1 MMNTYVILEDNTVI
15 AISQV
20 ADEITHP
27 NFVKIPEYDATLI
40 GKIYDKQSGLFENP
54 PAVRIRKISKGA
66 FRRRLTTAEKVAIKT
81 STDPVVK
88 VLEDDLL
95 VTSFVDLDFQSLIDG
110 IDYLIAIN
118 ILTPARKAELLKDGE
133 QHEI

>member
-1 MMNTYVILEDNTVI
+1 MVFDKNIH
-15 AISQV
+15 
-20 ADEITHP
+20 DEILGGYQARSTP
-27 NFVKIPEYDATLI
+27 
-40 GKIYDKQSGLFENP
+40 Q
-54 PAVRIRKISKGA
+54 RIRKISKGA

-118 ILTPARKAELLKDGE
+118 ILTPARKVELLKNGE

>member
-1 MMNTYVILEDNTVI
+1 MENFDPNKHIEIDGGFMAKGVITE
-15 AISQV
+15 
-20 ADEITHP
+20 
-27 NFVKIPEYDATLI
+27 F
-40 GKIYDKQSGLFENP
+40 
-54 PAVRIRKISKGA
+54 PAIRKISKGA
-66 FRRRLTTAEKVAIKT
+66 FRRRLYTSEKVAIKT

-95 VTSFVDLDFQSLIDG
+95 VTSFVDLDFPSLIDG

>member
-1 MMNTYVILEDNTVI
+1 MGYYAQIDKNNVVYNITTFDLNG
-15 AISQV
+15 V
-20 ADEITHP
+20 ADA
-27 NFVKIPEYDATLI
+27 VKIDKFDLDLLGAT
-40 GKIYDKQSGLFENP
+40 YDKATGSFAKEVHS
-54 PAVRIRKISKGA
+54 AIRKISKGA
-66 FRRRLTTAEKVAIKT
+66 FRRRLYTSEKVAIKT